1 MANLTENEFSE
12 DFGFIAP
19 SALLLVNPAAA
30 PSDFELPSENLHSHT
45 STRYASLSIGPATNR
60 AMPSKKGAR
69 INKEGIRILKIWFI
83 THENKPYPRH
93 NDLQFLQQQTGL
105 EHKQITTWFS
115 NARRRGLSRD
125 SGSRHPQVHD
135 TQTSPIDII
144 ARPGTPAVQLGLQHK
159 DPLQRWVESPP
170 ENEAASFGDIFRAV
184 TTGSDCSNSE
194 HDNSETLYP
203 SSSASSASTSY
214 SNARSDCNSSGSQTS
229 NGPIRRSR
237 KRGLKKNDRSKRA
250 FAAPDLPFQCT
261 FCVETFKTKYDWQ
274 RHEKAL
280 HLSLEQ
286 WICAPE
292 GPRIP
297 VSARQE
303 DQFCTFCG
311 KLSPDDTHLDEH
323 QYSACQA
330 RDEIERSFYRKDH
343 LVQHLRLVHKVD
355 TTYVPLDRW
364 KTSTLDIQSRCGFC
378 SLVMHTWT
386 ERVNHLGE
394 HFKAGA
400 TMAQWQGDWGFEDH
414 ILQRVEDG
422 VPPYFIHLEK
432 MTPWPLR
439 ACDTPT
445 ATSVSAYELLKL
457 EVNFFRQNYFDL
469 NGIPPD
475 ARTLQLEACRIIFAS
490 NALSDTGPSTS
501 QRDDGESWLRDII
514 MSNSDIATEALFGP
528 LRTPSEGISTLRIC
542 GRNHLFER
550 CPLETQL
557 RAFAQAKADASVG
570 LPDWTLQQ
578 EACEI
583 IRRIEDAPNAT
594 LEGFAGWL
602 IHAIGVNN
610 IWLSAFKLRTSLPS
624 DNQNP
629 PAAFPAQPI
638 DDQGLLAP
646 FSMEPSSIAGL
657 LEDPFHTTAHGPSP
671 LVPTTG
677 LPDNHSRSHMAM
689 GTNFYRLFANDLR
702 RWVLATMSPSNPGC
716 HVPSDAEI
724 QHHARWII
732 YESDDPW
739 NQTAADHPEWLWRFK
754 KDVGIIGTEDSTGT
768 MGLQKL

>member
-1 MANLTENEFSE
+1 
-12 DFGFIAP
+12 
-19 SALLLVNPAAA
+19 
-30 PSDFELPSENLHSHT
+30 
-45 STRYASLSIGPATNR
+45 
-60 AMPSKKGAR
+60 
-69 INKEGIRILKIWFI
+69 
-83 THENKPYPRH
+83 
-93 NDLQFLQQQTGL
+93 
-105 EHKQITTWFS
+105 
-115 NARRRGLSRD
+115 
-125 SGSRHPQVHD
+125 
-135 TQTSPIDII
+135 
-144 ARPGTPAVQLGLQHK
+144 
-159 DPLQRWVESPP
+159 
-170 ENEAASFGDIFRAV
+170 
-184 TTGSDCSNSE
+184 
-194 HDNSETLYP
+194 
-203 SSSASSASTSY
+203 
-214 SNARSDCNSSGSQTS
+214 
-229 NGPIRRSR
+229 
-237 KRGLKKNDRSKRA
+237 
-250 FAAPDLPFQCT
+250 
-261 FCVETFKTKYDWQ
+261 
-274 RHEKAL
+274 
-280 HLSLEQ
+280 
-286 WICAPE
+286 
-292 GPRIP
+292 
-297 VSARQE
+297 
-303 DQFCTFCG
+303 
-311 KLSPDDTHLDEH
+311 
-323 QYSACQA
+323 
-330 RDEIERSFYRKDH
+330 
-343 LVQHLRLVHKVD
+343 VD
-355 TTYVPLDRW
+355 
-364 KTSTLDIQSRCGFC
+364 
-378 SLVMHTWT
+378 
-386 ERVNHLGE
+386 
-394 HFKAGA
+394 
-400 TMAQWQGDWGFEDH
+400 
-414 ILQRVEDG
+414 
-422 VPPYFIHLEK
+422 FIHLEK

-457 EVNFFRQNYFDL
+457 EVNFFRQNYLDL
-469 NGIPPD
+469 NRIPPD

-514 MSNSDIATEALFGP
+514 MLNPDIATEALFGP
-528 LRTPSEGISTLRIC
+528 LHTPSECISTLRIC

-557 RAFAQAKADASVG
+557 RAFVQAKADASVG

-768 MGLQKL
+768 MGLEKL

>member
-1 MANLTENEFSE
+1 
-12 DFGFIAP
+12 
-19 SALLLVNPAAA
+19 
-30 PSDFELPSENLHSHT
+30 
-45 STRYASLSIGPATNR
+45 
-60 AMPSKKGAR
+60 
-69 INKEGIRILKIWFI
+69 
-83 THENKPYPRH
+83 
-93 NDLQFLQQQTGL
+93 
-105 EHKQITTWFS
+105 
-115 NARRRGLSRD
+115 
-125 SGSRHPQVHD
+125 
-135 TQTSPIDII
+135 
-144 ARPGTPAVQLGLQHK
+144 
-159 DPLQRWVESPP
+159 
-170 ENEAASFGDIFRAV
+170 
-184 TTGSDCSNSE
+184 
-194 HDNSETLYP
+194 
-203 SSSASSASTSY
+203 
-214 SNARSDCNSSGSQTS
+214 
-229 NGPIRRSR
+229 
-237 KRGLKKNDRSKRA
+237 
-250 FAAPDLPFQCT
+250 
-261 FCVETFKTKYDWQ
+261 
-274 RHEKAL
+274 
-280 HLSLEQ
+280 
-286 WICAPE
+286 
-292 GPRIP
+292 
-297 VSARQE
+297 
-303 DQFCTFCG
+303 
-311 KLSPDDTHLDEH
+311 
-323 QYSACQA
+323 
-330 RDEIERSFYRKDH
+330 
-343 LVQHLRLVHKVD
+343 
-355 TTYVPLDRW
+355 
-364 KTSTLDIQSRCGFC
+364 
-378 SLVMHTWT
+378 
-386 ERVNHLGE
+386 
-394 HFKAGA
+394 
-400 TMAQWQGDWGFEDH
+400 
-414 ILQRVEDG
+414 
-422 VPPYFIHLEK
+422 

-457 EVNFFRQNYFDL
+457 EVNFFRQNYLDL
-469 NGIPPD
+469 NRIPPD

-657 LEDPFHTTAHGPSP
+657 LEDPFQTTVHGPSP
-671 LVPTTG
+671 LVPTPG

-739 NQTAADHPEWLWRFK
+739 NQTAVDHPEWLWRFK